1 MSIQSIGI
9 MGLGYIGLPT
19 SITFAL
25 AGYTVRGFDVNQTVV
40 DTLNSGRI
48 HIVEPGLQ
56 EAFDRAAASGRLN
69 FSTSVPACD
78 AYIITVQ
85 TPHRQDEQGRRV
97 SDVSYVRSA
106 ASMIAP
112 VLREGCLVV
121 LESTVPPMTTR
132 MVEDILEQGSGLN
145 RDRFYTAHCP
155 ERVIPGRILDEL
167 KNNDRII
174 GARLPEAAELARQM
188 YQKVLDKGVIRV
200 ADDIT
205 AEMCKLTE
213 NTFRDINIAYANELS
228 VVCDKLGIDVFR
240 LIELANCHP
249 RVNIHTPGVGVGGHC
264 IAVDPWFIHEKFEK
278 ETPLI
283 YTARTVNDGKPGW
296 VADKVASLAPAG
308 AKVCVLGLAYKPD
321 IDDLRESPSVALCRI
336 LQQRG
341 FTVCA
346 CEPNVAADEVRGIPV
361 LPLEKAVEQSDFLV
375 ITLQHT
381 PFKSAKALISTRP
394 YYDCVGLMR

>member
-1 MSIQSIGI
+1 MRKIGI

-19 SITFAL
+19 AITFTL
-25 AGYTVRGFDVNQTVV
+25 AGFTVCGFDVNAKVV
-40 DTLNSGRI
+40 DSLSQGRL

-56 EAFDRAAASGRLN
+56 EALEEALVSGRLS
-69 FSTSVPACD
+69 FSAEVPVCD

-85 TPHRQDEQGRRV
+85 TPHRQDESGKRV
-97 SDVSYVRSA
+97 SDVSFVRSA

-112 VLREGCLVV
+112 VLREGALVV

-132 MVEDILEQGSGLN
+132 MVEEILEQGSGLS
-145 RDRFYTAHCP
+145 RDAFFTAHCP
-155 ERVIPGRILDEL
+155 ERVIPGKILEEL

-174 GARLPEAAELARQM
+174 GARRPEAAGMARDI
-188 YQKVLDKGVIRV
+188 YARVVDRGTIRLS
-200 ADDIT
+200 DDIT

-228 VVCDKLGIDVFR
+228 VVCDKLGIDVYK

-264 IAVDPWFIHEKFEK
+264 IAVDPWFIHEKFEE

-283 YTARTVNDGKPGW
+283 YTARTVNDHKPVW
-296 VADKVASLAPAG
+296 VADKVASLAPAD

-321 IDDLRESPSVALCRI
+321 IDDLRESPSVELCGLLRD
-336 LQQRG
+336 RG
-341 FTVCA
+341 FRITA
-346 CEPNVAADEVRGIPV
+346 CEPNVSDAEVKGVPN
-361 LPLEKAVEQSDFLV
+361 LSLEEAVRSSDFLV
-375 ITLQHT
+375 VTLQHT
-381 PFKSAKALISTRP
+381 PFKQAKGLIAAKP
-394 YYDCVGLMR
+394 HYDCVGLLR

>member
-1 MSIQSIGI
+1 MQKIGI

-19 SITFAL
+19 AITFAL
-25 AGYTVRGFDVNQTVV
+25 AGFTVCGFDVNQKVV
-40 DTLNSGRI
+40 ASLSEGRL

-56 EAFDRAAASGRLN
+56 EALDAALRSGRLS
-69 FSTSVPACD
+69 FSSEVPVCD

-85 TPHRQDEQGRRV
+85 TPHRQDEQGKRV
-97 SDVSYVRSA
+97 SDVSFVRSA

-112 VLREGCLVV
+112 VLREGNLVV

-132 MVEDILEQGSGLN
+132 MVEELLEQGSGLS
-145 RDRFYTAHCP
+145 RDAFFTAHCP
-155 ERVIPGRILDEL
+155 ERVIPGKILEEL

-174 GARLPEAAELARQM
+174 GARIPEAAEMARAIYAQ
-188 YQKVLDKGVIRV
+188 VVDRGIIRV
-200 ADDIT
+200 TDDIT

-228 VVCDKLGIDVFR
+228 VVCDKLGIDVYK

-264 IAVDPWFIHEKFEK
+264 IAVDPWFIHEKFE
-278 ETPLI
+278 EDTPLI
-283 YTARTVNDGKPGW
+283 YTARTVNDHKPVW
-296 VADKVASLAPAG
+296 VASKVASLAPAG

-321 IDDLRESPSVALCRI
+321 IDDLRESPSVALCALLRE
-336 LQQRG
+336 RG
-341 FTVCA
+341 FHVTA
-346 CEPNVAADEVRGIPV
+346 CEPNVADAQIKGILN
-361 LPLEKAVEQSDFLV
+361 LPLEQAVMENDFLV

-381 PFKSAKALISTRP
+381 PFKKAKELIASRP
-394 YYDCVGLMR
+394 YYDCVGLLR